1 MPFKNISS
9 EEANFTPFLADFNL
23 QTLDLLSNL
32 EVRVFQFF
40 IVYNKSRKVM
50 SNSQEITL

>member
-32 EVRVFQFF
+32 EVRVFQSFLLY
-40 IVYNKSRKVM
+40 IT
-50 SNSQEITL
+50 SQEK